1 MLNVPVSQSPII
13 DIMSGST
20 LRISPDV
27 VERFFNRMKNWRGLA
42 RRYDKHALVYRGVVV
57 LAAILDWLT

>member
-1 MLNVPVSQSPII
+1 
-13 DIMSGST
+13 MSGST

-27 VERFFNRMKNWRGLA
+27 GERFFNRMKNWRGLA

-57 LAAILDWLT
+57 LAAILDGLT